1 MDVLVSCAIPG
12 VCCVLSVCVDRVLVH
27 GFKSA
32 RLWQD
37 RLTFRAVGSKVVGK
51 WTSLQLLCL
60 VTVGF
65 GFLKIVEVSAWTYHY
80 STKVQ
85 TWNESRNWCRRNFT
99 DMVAIQ
105 NKEEI
110 SFLIQNLPEDD
121 IHYWIGL
128 RKINQIWIWIG
139 TNKSLT
145 KHEENW
151 AQGEPNNKK
160 KNQDCVEIYIRRSK
174 ESGKWNDEQC
184 DKKKR
189 VLCYLVSCND
199 SSCNKHGDCVETV
212 KNYTCKCW
220 PGFYG
225 ANCENAVSC
234 RSPHSP
240 PHGEIICTVIFGT
253 FQYNSVCNFS
263 CEEGFQLTG
272 ARSLSCQNSGEWSE
286 SIPRCK
292 AVSCSPL
299 EDLSHGHINC
309 SDEYGEYRFKS
320 ICEFTCEVGF
330 QLKGS
335 NSLFCQSSGEW
346 SEPTPQCI
354 AVSCMSL
361 QSPEH
366 GKVNCSYAFGEYRY
380 KSICNI
386 TCEEGFDLQGST
398 SLLCQNTGEW
408 SESTPICLAHNVSLE
423 KQRQSYT
430 EAYVLTSCGLIL
442 SGLMAYG
449 INYYRKKKNPGLL
462 KKDKDNTN
470 TFENPAFEDHE
481 TSFDQ

>member
-1 MDVLVSCAIPG
+1 M
-12 VCCVLSVCVDRVLVH
+12 
-27 GFKSA
+27 
-32 RLWQD
+32 
-37 RLTFRAVGSKVVGK
+37 
-51 WTSLQLLCL
+51 
-60 VTVGF
+60 
-65 GFLKIVEVSAWTYHY
+65 
-80 STKVQ
+80 
-85 TWNESRNWCRRNFT
+85 
-99 DMVAIQ
+99 
-105 NKEEI
+105 
-110 SFLIQNLPEDD
+110 
-121 IHYWIGL
+121 
-128 RKINQIWIWIG
+128 
-139 TNKSLT
+139 
-145 KHEENW
+145 
-151 AQGEPNNKK
+151 
-160 KNQDCVEIYIRRSK
+160 
-174 ESGKWNDEQC
+174 
-184 DKKKR
+184 
-189 VLCYLVSCND
+189 
-199 SSCNKHGDCVETV
+199 
-212 KNYTCKCW
+212 
-220 PGFYG
+220 
-225 ANCENAVSC
+225 
-234 RSPHSP
+234 
-240 PHGEIICTVIFGT
+240 ICTVIFGT

-272 ARSLSCQNSGEWSE
+272 ARSLSCENSGEWSE
-286 SIPRCK
+286 SIPGCK
-292 AVSCSPL
+292 AVSCSSL

-346 SEPTPQCI
+346 SETTPQCI

-462 KKDKDNTN
+462 KKDIDNTN
-470 TFENPAFEDHE
+470 TFENPAFEGDN
-481 TSFDQ
+481 Q